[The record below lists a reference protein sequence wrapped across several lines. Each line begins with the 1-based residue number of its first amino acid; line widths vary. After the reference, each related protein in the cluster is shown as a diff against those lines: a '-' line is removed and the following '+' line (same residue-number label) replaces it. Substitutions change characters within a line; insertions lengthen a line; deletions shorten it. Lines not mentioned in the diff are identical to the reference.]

1 MTHSVIGKERLMGL
15 SKTRYSARYSDSL
28 TEKVTLMVIEK
39 GLSKDSHLGLER
51 ATLREILTVKDS
63 PKDFDSV
70 RLRVIL
76 TDSLMGFYS
85 ERLRVRAKLTD
96 FERG

>member
-1 MTHSVIGKERLMGL
+1 VIC
-15 SKTRYSARYSDSL
+15 SDS
-28 TEKVTLMVIEK
+28 KK
-39 GLSKDSHLGLER
+39 HL
-51 ATLREILTVKDS
+51 EI
-63 PKDFDSV
+63 DSV